1 MRVCRDLLLKNQL
14 KKKRELEIN
23 ENQADYGIEKEVE
36 KIEKKSKRK
45 VKMRT
50 CMCEC
55 VSVIHGK

>member
-36 KIEKKSKRK
+36 KIEKKQEKRENEN
-45 VKMRT
+45 VY
-50 CMCEC
+50 
-55 VSVIHGK
+55 V